1 MKKIL
6 IGIFIGAGIGYLS
19 SIGYKEHLIST
30 LDEDAGHMS
39 DFIRCNLDCFE
50 GDTTLPNEYV
60 WTVDEMISDLLY
72 REDGTPVPLEEYGYC
87 Y

>member
-6 IGIFIGAGIGYLS
+6 IGILIGMGIGYLI
-19 SIGYKEHLIST
+19 SINYKEHLIST
-30 LDEDAGHMS
+30 LDEDASHMA
-39 DFIRCNLDCFE
+39 DFIRCNLDYFE

-60 WTVDEMISDLLY
+60 RTVDEMISNLLY
-72 REDGTPVPLEEYGYC
+72 REDGTPVPLEEYVYC